1 MGLNSLKLKPKQY
14 IFTDSHNEV
23 LNQLN
28 KNISY
33 NCNES
38 NKSNNSVIV
47 KKLDWCNLMECD
59 LFSEHLKIDV
69 LLASDIIF
77 DPDIIPSLVETIKF
91 LTNLN
96 NNMNIII
103 SSTIRNESTYNCF
116 LQNLSKYTSIN
127 IYFFLK

>member
-1 MGLNSLKLKPKQY
+1 
-14 IFTDSHNEV
+14 
-23 LNQLN
+23 
-28 KNISY
+28 
-33 NCNES
+33 
-38 NKSNNSVIV
+38 
-47 KKLDWCNLMECD
+47 MECD